1 MKKLSKIKLSKIKTR
16 KHKHNFPIV
25 ESILLSLTIFLSFSL
40 FLVMMVDFAKDHI
53 FNIGRRTAHHHIH
66 DDNSWKHVHH
76 RGEIDIKER
85 NDNRPLNTYKYY
97 YKSDLPFQ
105 ALLDILSDPIH
116 ATEWF
121 AWTFMDEDQGK
132 IEKPSITTIPAT
144 DLVHVQMK
152 VPFVC
157 HHNREFLLETTNE
170 MSTVAR
176 DDDTQIQ
183 IQKAIFHYNTSSEES
198 LGPFFGVDSKKG
210 DLEMKVTLF
219 TQDDKA
225 DQTDIEMIVYMDL
238 HTFKRIP
245 TFIKN
250 NVSLQWGSISL
261 MKLLKQCRDNIGLK
275 DTHNTKISFY
285 NLFPIKR

>member
-1 MKKLSKIKLSKIKTR
+1 
-16 KHKHNFPIV
+16 
-25 ESILLSLTIFLSFSL
+25 
-40 FLVMMVDFAKDHI
+40 
-53 FNIGRRTAHHHIH
+53 
-66 DDNSWKHVHH
+66 
-76 RGEIDIKER
+76 
-85 NDNRPLNTYKYY
+85 
-97 YKSDLPFQ
+97 
-105 ALLDILSDPIH
+105 
-116 ATEWF
+116 
-121 AWTFMDEDQGK
+121 
-132 IEKPSITTIPAT
+132 
-144 DLVHVQMK
+144 
-152 VPFVC
+152 
-157 HHNREFLLETTNE
+157 

-176 DDDTQIQ
+176 DDDRQIQ

-198 LGPFFGVDSKKG
+198 LVPFFGVDSKKG